1 LVNSAIN
8 RLNYPK
14 IGLVMLVSLLIS
26 CAWLVFPYFI
36 HGRDLLS
43 GAGDT
48 ARLTKAGRVSQYLT
62 RTLVD
67 HRDLEL
73 AVTFATDEFFQYVDQ
88 ASTIGNLRPD
98 RNFIFFVN
106 ESIHEGELAFD
117 LPEVTLHLG
126 ELEYQP
132 DVQIGPS
139 NAEHHRISI
148 YSIPKRGP
156 NGEIIDLNDYDSVK
170 LFVSNYYLGSTQKL
184 TFVGEWLG
192 PYALPESLTSRAD
205 ITPIAVLA
213 LGAGLLS
220 AVLTPCL
227 LQLVVVFGS
236 IVSSFSTV
244 PGQSSP
250 GSSGGTAVITQVT
263 PHVRRKIMQ
272 VALAFVAGFVLLY
285 TLAGALIGGVGHSA
299 QLIFAEHSRSV
310 AIVSG
315 ILVILMGIW
324 VGFRGTRN
332 MVCKIPDQRAMQV
345 SDTKDMIGSLLI
357 SMGYALGCTACFGG
371 AIVATLIIYVGAI
384 GSALIGAGIMLTFSI
399 GVAIPFLLS
408 AWYLSKMD
416 SILEFLA
423 RKAKTISLVS
433 MLLIITFG
441 LILVTDNFHVVS
453 DMIYPYLGLN

>member
-1 LVNSAIN
+1 MSTTTIK
-8 RLNYPK
+8 RLNYPR
-14 IGLVMLVSLLIS
+14 IGLVMLVSLLIAS
-26 CAWLVFPYFI
+26 AWLVFPYFI
-36 HGRDLLS
+36 QGRDMLS
-43 GAGDT
+43 GVGDN
-48 ARLTKAGRVSQYLT
+48 ARMTKAGRVSQYLT

-67 HRDLEL
+67 HPDLEL
-73 AVTFATDEFFQYVDQ
+73 MATFATDEFFQYVDQ

-106 ESIHEGELAFD
+106 ESIHEGELSLE

-156 NGEIIDLNDYDSVK
+156 NGELVDLNNYDSVR
-170 LFVSNYYLGSTQKL
+170 LFVSNYYLGSSQKL
-184 TFVGEWLG
+184 TFVGQWDTPLN
-192 PYALPESLTSRAD
+192 LPESLTSRAD

-244 PGQSSP
+244 PGEGSKP
-250 GSSGGTAVITQVT
+250 GEIT
-263 PHVRRKIMQ
+263 PHIRRKIMQ
-272 VALAFVAGFVLLY
+272 VALAFVAGFVILY
-285 TLAGALIGGVGHSA
+285 TLAGALIGGVGNSA
-299 QLIFAEHSRSV
+299 QLIFAEHSRMV

-315 ILVILMGIW
+315 ILVIAMGVW
-324 VGFRGTRN
+324 VGIRGTGN
-332 MVCKIPDQRAMQV
+332 MVCKIPDQRAMQIN
-345 SDTKDMIGSLLI
+345 DKRDMVGSLLI

-384 GSALIGAGIMLTFSI
+384 GSAVIGAGIMLTFAI

-416 SILEFLA
+416 SILELLA
-423 RKAKTISLVS
+423 RKARTISFIS

-441 LILVTDNFHVVS
+441 MILVTDNFHVVS
-453 DMIYPYLGLN
+453 DMIYPYLGLS